1 MKIKMRQMVVGA
13 ALMGAAAAGSA
24 LAASAITGDTTPS
37 TESSVPATDVPT
49 TDGVINLDP
58 GTGSSGTAGTA
69 GTPACPAPG
78 PKGPRGPKHEE
89 LTGTT
94 ADQVTAA
101 AQAAVPGGEVLRV
114 EGKAAA
120 DTNAD
125 ETAYHAHVRKAD
137 GTHVRVNINADFT
150 VKDIVEGKGPGGPR
164 GPEGRGPKHEELT
177 GTTADQVTA
186 AAQAAVPGGEVLR
199 VEGKA
204 AADTNADETAYH
216 AHVRKADGTH
226 VRVNINADFTVKDIV
241 EGKGPGGPRGPEGGR
256 HGGRHGG
263 HHGGRHGDG
272 HGPCAPAQSAAGSNN
287 TADNGATGSVT
298 AVESSTQV

>member
-37 TESSVPATDVPT
+37 TESSAPATDVPT

-78 PKGPRGPKHEE
+78 DQGPRGPKHEE

-94 ADQVTAA
+94 ADKVTAA

-114 EGKAAA
+114 EGKAA
-120 DTNAD
+120 D
-125 ETAYHAHVRKAD
+125 
-137 GTHVRVNINADFT
+137 
-150 VKDIVEGKGPGGPR
+150 
-164 GPEGRGPKHEELT
+164 
-177 GTTADQVTA
+177 
-186 AAQAAVPGGEVLR
+186 
-199 VEGKA
+199 
-204 AADTNADETAYH
+204 DTNADETAYH

-256 HGGRHGG
+256 HGG

-272 HGPCAPAQSAAGSNN
+272 HGPCAPAPRGPAQPGADSNS